1 MALKKQKQLDNTGL
15 YGEYWRLIQVNI
27 NFDRL
32 DGRFELVMYSDQEAR
47 DGGKNP
53 LNESISREIGAEA
66 LNSPIIVNGVPMML
80 KDAIKAR
87 FYAVFMAKAVAEA
100 AKRDDDESKDT
111 EVAFFSDA
119 EGV

>member
-1 MALKKQKQLDNTGL
+1 MALKLKKQLDNTGL
-15 YGEYWRLIQVNI
+15 YGEYWRLVQVNI

-32 DGRFELVMYSDQEAR
+32 DGHFDLVMYSDQEAR
-47 DGGKNP
+47 DAGKNP

-87 FYAVFMAKAVAEA
+87 FYAVFMAKAAAEA
-100 AKRDDDESKDT
+100 AKTEDDTTKDV
-111 EVAFFSDA
+111 EVAFFADA
-119 EGV
+119 ETI